1 MRRYVLS
8 CLAIFS
14 IAGASELG
22 ITKQDCDRL
31 IAEQKRCVVDL
42 FNRQKISVDEAIT
55 ICGQIQA
62 KRLCEEKGIKFG
74 RCVALYSMDMANNCT
89 EDVMKAKAELKE
101 KLYNR

>member
-1 MRRYVLS
+1 MKKYILFLCS
-8 CLAIFS
+8 FFS

-22 ITKQDCDRL
+22 ITKQDCNRL

-62 KRLCEEKGIKFG
+62 KKLCEEKGIKFG
-74 RCVALYSMDMANNCT
+74 RCIALYSMDMAKNCT
-89 EDVMKAKAELKE
+89 EDIVKAKAELKK